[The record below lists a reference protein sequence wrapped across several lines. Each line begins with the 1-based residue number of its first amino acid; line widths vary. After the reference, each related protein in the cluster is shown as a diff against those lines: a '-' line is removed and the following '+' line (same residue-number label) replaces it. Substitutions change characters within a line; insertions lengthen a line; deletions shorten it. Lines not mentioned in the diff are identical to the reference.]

1 MTPDL
6 PSPKAPVSETPK
18 TDALIARHKAETHA
32 LETRFPDRGYV
43 VTRHEW
49 RDHSV
54 RQAQELLDHT
64 KDLEREVSSLR
75 AQLSKVR
82 DGWIP
87 VSERLPETS
96 GWYQVWHDK
105 MPSRLEL
112 QRIPTYYFDSSIK
125 EWRNWH
131 YSGTATH
138 WMPLPVAPKEPTT

>member
-75 AQLSKVR
+75 AQLSKAR
-82 DGWIP
+82 DEALGEAANACAQIAAQYRKWK
-87 VSERLPETS
+87 RF
-96 GWYQVWHDK
+96 D
-105 MPSRLEL
+105 LEL
-112 QRIPTYYFDSSIK
+112 MALTCANTIRSLKLTKCVSSTFF
-125 EWRNWH
+125 
-131 YSGTATH
+131 SGRS
-138 WMPLPVAPKEPTT
+138 VR